1 MRHHD
6 LVVIGAGSGN
16 ADVDDSFADLDVAI
30 AEERWFGGTCLN
42 AGCIPSKMLAHAA
55 HMTRTVREA
64 GAYDVDAW
72 APEDTTGFRKVLAEP
87 GTGRILGAH
96 LMGAQAPTP
105 IQPMVLAATLGI
117 AAVTLARSPYRIH
130 PVFTE
135 VVENALLDLGL

>member
-42 AGCIPSKMLAHAA
+42 AGCIPSKMPAHAA
-55 HMTRTVREA
+55 HITRTVREA
-64 GAYDVDAW
+64 GAHDV
-72 APEDTTGFRKVLAEP
+72 EDTTGFRKVLAEP

-117 AAVTLARSPYRIH
+117 DAVTLARSPYRIH
-130 PVFTE
+130 PVLTE